1 MSFSMGSQKTK
12 QQQSSKTDPWAP
24 TVAPIKDFLSSVPT
38 QATGATPAQQDAFG
52 ELRDIANKGDPN
64 ATRIAQNAKLALG
77 YRLDSTAPI
86 AQQGYA
92 DYTRR
97 MADVADGKNQDIGND
112 PYIQQLLTQ
121 VGDEAANRNR
131 ATFAAAGRDGSGYDM
146 QTTARGV
153 TQAQLPI
160 LVDQLNRERART
172 DAAAG
177 NLYGAANTTAQNV
190 LDLNRTAAT
199 TTNDIRARGLEFNK
213 AALEAKGF
221 GPTQI
226 LNLEEQLKNL
236 PYEES
241 AKIAELLFGAAR
253 LGQQSEGQSS
263 GKSKSM
269 GFGLKLI

>member
-12 QQQSSKTDPWAP
+12 QQQTTQTDPWKPAIG
-24 TVAPIKDFLSSVPT
+24 PIKELIGSLPDPT
-38 QATGATPAQQDAFG
+38 GVTDRQADAFG
-52 ELRDIANKGDPN
+52 DLRAIAARGDPN
-64 ATRIAQNAKLALG
+64 ALAEARNARTALNFN
-77 YRLDSTAPI
+77 LKSTAPI

-97 MADVADGKNQDIGND
+97 MSDVADGKNQDIGND
-112 PYIQQLLTQ
+112 PYLQQLLTQ

-131 ATFAAAGRDGSGYDM
+131 AAFAAAGRDGSGYDM

-172 DAAAG
+172 DTAAG

-190 LDLNRTAAT
+190 LDLNKTAAET
-199 TTNDIRARGLEFNK
+199 TTGIRERGVGLNK
-213 AALEAKGF
+213 AALEAKAF

-226 LNLEEQLKNL
+226 LNLEEQLKTL
-236 PYEES
+236 PLEEAS
-241 AKIAELLFGAAR
+241 KIAEILFNAGK